1 MVRRQTWLTPSPAG
15 PILVCAARTRSRTL
29 EPIVKRTA
37 ETNQR
42 SSHWSPGCA
51 LSVEMR
57 DLGVADGHVRPQ
69 YRSTLFASRASAA
82 V

>member
-1 MVRRQTWLTPSPAG
+1 
-15 PILVCAARTRSRTL
+15 
-29 EPIVKRTA
+29 VKRTA